1 MEPRLVGAPSSNC
14 ERWLEERFQP
24 KSYATVSGA
33 REGGI
38 SSILDVR
45 VRKAGEFGD
54 MKPRPMGIQ
63 LLQVTGM
70 VKNAWHLPDLTLL
83 KT

>member
-1 MEPRLVGAPSSNC
+1 MVRKNDRKRASCRCWLHTQDLRKRSLWVMEPRLVGAPSSNC

-45 VRKAGEFGD
+45 VRKAGEFG
-54 MKPRPMGIQ
+54 K
-63 LLQVTGM
+63 
-70 VKNAWHLPDLTLL
+70 
-83 KT
+83 